1 MKNLIVSGMMP
12 VENIGDMSSMYKSG
26 SVYEVMVEDR
36 MNPDCKF
43 FSFGLN
49 GRMGEYPT
57 NAKIRLRGEEI
68 QHLYNCTYE
77 SPVVEDS
84 GDGGFRRVVGK
95 RVVCR
100 FAITPTQWGALP
112 TEGTVLKPAGMAVR
126 AKKAKPPFFD
136 EAQAAGKEAAEEN
149 FASSLSGV
157 SADDLL
163 AAREKELEYMNI
175 SALRELAR
183 DRGITQNGSKASLI
197 EALLKYEEELLTGE
211 E

>member
-1 MKNLIVSGMMP
+1 MRNLVAAGMMP
-12 VENIGDMSSMYKSG
+12 VENIGDMSTMYKSG
-26 SVYEVMVEDR
+26 SLYEVMVEDR
-36 MNPDCKF
+36 MNPDSKF

-77 SPVVEDS
+77 SPVVEE
-84 GDGGFRRVVGK
+84 GGEGNFRRVVGK

-112 TEGTVLKPAGMAVR
+112 SEGTVLSTAGITQR
-126 AKKAKPPFFD
+126 AKETKIPFFD
-136 EAQAAGKEAAEEN
+136 EAQQADKTDKAEDKRTSSAG
-149 FASSLSGV
+149 V
-157 SADDLL
+157 QPDDLL

-175 SALRELAR
+175 PALRELAR
-183 DRGITQNGSKASLI
+183 DRGLKQSGNKTDLI
-197 EALLKYEEELLTGE
+197 EALLKHEEKLLKGGE
-211 E
+211 

>member
-1 MKNLIVSGMMP
+1 MRNLVVSGMMP
-12 VENIGDMSSMYKSG
+12 VENIGDMSTMYKSG

-57 NAKIRLRGEEI
+57 NAKIKLRGEEI

-112 TEGTVLKPAGMAVR
+112 TEGTVLKPAGMPLR
-126 AKKAKPPFFD
+126 ANKPKLPFFD
-136 EAQAAGKEAAEEN
+136 EAQPAGKDVVEEN
-149 FASSLSGV
+149 SASLSGV

-175 SALRELAR
+175 SALRELAQ
-183 DRGITQNGSKASLI
+183 DRGIKQNGSKASLI